1 MVIYLK
7 KQKKTNKKKINKFD
21 DELKN
26 YRKEKR
32 NLKKKLNELLKFKS
46 RSEIG
51 KTINKKPPSLYI
63 YL

>member
-7 KQKKTNKKKINKFD
+7 KNKRKQIGKINKFD

-32 NLKKKLNELLKFKS
+32 NLKK
-46 RSEIG
+46 
-51 KTINKKPPSLYI
+51 IN
-63 YL
+63 

>member
-7 KQKKTNKKKINKFD
+7 KQKKTNRKKINKFD

-32 NLKKKLNELLKFKS
+32 NLKK
-46 RSEIG
+46 
-51 KTINKKPPSLYI
+51 IN
-63 YL
+63 